1 MRTTQSDL
9 DRVQRIG
16 SRARDRQPIRG
27 VSDVSDDT
35 ACKGVQA
42 LAPLAPGR
50 RHGTRRS
57 PLSEY
62 MSLHLSLK
70 LTTNC
75 VPLSRIKW
83 EIYFY
88 IYVFLV
94 VHKDTA
100 EYTTIIPYQMLPLR
114 AVWTWERWQW
124 RGALHTPKLQHYWS
138 LAIRFFSVIFRILVG
153 GVLPLFRDAISLFY
167 SLTRLGKWIPRPYSK
182 P

>member
-1 MRTTQSDL
+1 MRITRSDL

-16 SRARDRQPIRG
+16 SRVRDRQPIRDI
-27 VSDVSDDT
+27 SDVSDDT

-42 LAPLAPGR
+42 LAPQAPGR
-50 RHGTRRS
+50 RFGTKRS

-75 VPLSRIKW
+75 GLLSRIKW
-83 EIYFY
+83 DIYFY

-100 EYTTIIPYQMLPLR
+100 EYTTRSDKAELIRRSAPYVWISAKVVLLPSTFFLLDYEAR
-114 AVWTWERWQW
+114 YFQE
-124 RGALHTPKLQHYWS
+124 LTP
-138 LAIRFFSVIFRILVG
+138 F
-153 GVLPLFRDAISLFY
+153 DAGPI
-167 SLTRLGKWIPRPYSK
+167 
-182 P
+182 